1 MEVLTLKQVDN
12 GWILIWDEPDPNGD
26 PDRNPYI
33 AVKEGREGLSGGLID
48 DFVDTFLLSQEWGD
62 DDEYQFKEGRE
73 FQVQINVV
81 RIKPKK
87 RDV

>member
-12 GWILIWDEPDPNGD
+12 GWMLIWDDPEFNG
-26 PDRNPYI
+26 NPYI
-33 AVKEGREGLSGGLID
+33 AVKEGRKELSGGLID
-48 DFVDTFLLSQEWGD
+48 DFVDAFLLSKEWGD
-62 DDEYQFKEGRE
+62 DDEYPFSESRE

-87 RDV
+87 KDV

>member
-1 MEVLTLKQVDN
+1 MEVITLKQVDN
-12 GWILIWDEPDPNGD
+12 GWILTWDDPEFNG
-26 PDRNPYI
+26 NPYI
-33 AVKEGREGLSGGLID
+33 AVKEGREGLSDGLID
-48 DFVDTFLLSQEWGD
+48 DFVNTFLLSKEWGD
-62 DDEYQFKEGRE
+62 DDEYLFKEDRE

>member
-12 GWILIWDEPDPNGD
+12 GWMLIWDDPEFNG
-26 PDRNPYI
+26 NPYI
-33 AVKEGREGLSGGLID
+33 AVKEGKKELSNGLID
-48 DFVDTFLLSQEWGD
+48 DFVDTFLLEREWGED
-62 DDEYQFKEGRE
+62 DDDPLEKKE
-73 FQVQINVV
+73 FQLQIDLV

>member
-12 GWILIWDEPDPNGD
+12 GWMLIWDDPEFNG
-26 PDRNPYI
+26 NPYI
-33 AVKEGREGLSGGLID
+33 AVKEGKKELSNGLID
-48 DFVDTFLLSQEWGD
+48 DFVDTFLLEREWGED
-62 DDEYQFKEGRE
+62 DDNPLEHKE
-73 FQVQINVV
+73 FQLQIDLV